1 MSDILQ
7 LKHHKAMWCNG
18 RKFRI
23 KQLDETRKTSDSG
36 ITAVFQVT
44 NVSSMSDRH
53 PRESKNR
60 YYGFLND
67 IIECDFNF
75 FKLVLFD
82 VKWYRLRMHEH
93 DEERTIIQNANGFP
107 MIKTTVFEKTN
118 DRYVFPSQCEQVF
131 YSKVPGKRD
140 WSFVVRY
147 DPRGRPVKYTI
158 DEEDDIE
165 EEDDVLELEQEEY
178 GSTDEE
184 DEEDEDNAPVLD
196 DDIDEDM
203 LENDNDDDDD
213 DDIINPFNN
222 VSELDADTD
231 IELDDQEEDTEEG

>member
-1 MSDILQ
+1 
-7 LKHHKAMWCNG
+7 
-18 RKFRI
+18 
-23 KQLDETRKTSDSG
+23 
-36 ITAVFQVT
+36 V
-44 NVSSMSDRH
+44 SDRH
-53 PRESKNR
+53 PREFENR

-67 IIECDFNF
+67 IIECDFNS

-93 DEERTIIQNANGFP
+93 DEERTVIQHANGFS

-213 DDIINPFNN
+213 DDMINPFNN

-231 IELDDQEEDTEEG
+231 IELDDQEEDTEEGSYKCCVGR

>member
-1 MSDILQ
+1 
-7 LKHHKAMWCNG
+7 
-18 RKFRI
+18 
-23 KQLDETRKTSDSG
+23 
-36 ITAVFQVT
+36 
-44 NVSSMSDRH
+44 
-53 PRESKNR
+53 
-60 YYGFLND
+60 
-67 IIECDFNF
+67 
-75 FKLVLFD
+75 
-82 VKWYRLRMHEH
+82 
-93 DEERTIIQNANGFP
+93 

-131 YSKVPGKRD
+131 YSKVPSKRD

-147 DPRGRPVKYTI
+147 DPRGRPIKYTI

-184 DEEDEDNAPVLD
+184 DEEAEDNAPVLD

-203 LENDNDDDDD
+203 LENENDDDDD

-222 VSELDADTD
+222 VSEPDADTD